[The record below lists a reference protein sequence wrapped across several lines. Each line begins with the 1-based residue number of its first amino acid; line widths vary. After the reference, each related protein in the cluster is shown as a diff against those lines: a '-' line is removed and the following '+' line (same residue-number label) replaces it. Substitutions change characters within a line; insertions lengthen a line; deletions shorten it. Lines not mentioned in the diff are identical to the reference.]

1 MTRLQIPRPLARDGD
16 LTLPDDHLPGQCR
29 RGCHPGW
36 TDAAFGREQ
45 AANTTATNQARP
57 PANPELT
64 NPAQRAG
71 DPSGGS
77 PEWLICALLAIP
89 GVR

>member
-1 MTRLQIPRPLARDGD
+1 MTRLQIPRPLARNGD

-45 AANTTATNQARP
+45 AANTTATNQTP
-57 PANPELT
+57 PLANPELT
-64 NPAQRAG
+64 NPL
-71 DPSGGS
+71 S
-77 PEWLICALLAIP
+77 ALLEALHVAITSATRAVHLAALP
-89 GVR
+89 